1 MAKKNFIERQKKQIK
16 CINKFLQKRYNL
28 FKEQLNATTIDQQLL
43 ISKKIQTLPRNSSPI
58 RLRNRCWKT
67 GRPRAF
73 YRFFGLSRNI
83 LREFGQN
90 GLLPGL
96 IKSSW

>member
-1 MAKKNFIERQKKQIK
+1 MAKKSFIERQKKQIK
-16 CINKFLQKRYNL
+16 SINKFSQIRNNL
-28 FKEQLNATTIDQQLL
+28 FKEQLYTTTIDQQLL
-43 ISKKIQTLPRNSSPI
+43 ICKKIQMLPRNSSPI

-73 YRFFGLSRNI
+73 YRFFGLSRNM
-83 LREFGQN
+83 LRDFGQN
-90 GLLPGL
+90 GFLPGL

>member
-1 MAKKNFIERQKKQIK
+1 MSKKSFIERQKKQIK
-16 CINKFLQKRYNL
+16 CINKFLKKRKDL
-28 FKEQLNATTIDQQLL
+28 FYKQIVTESLNEHLL
-43 ISKKIQTLPRNSSPI
+43 LSKKIQKLPRASSPT

-73 YRFFGLSRNI
+73 YRFFGLSRTT
-83 LREFGQN
+83 LREFGVN
-90 GLLPGL
+90 GFIPGL